1 MQFIR
6 KNKKVS
12 IVILLFLLIFL
23 GIGTAFGRY
32 IYNIIDNYI
41 LETKGFYFNSSILA
55 VNTKEYKVNNWDGVN
70 SYDLTI
76 DLNNRKNSLKS
87 TEVDIEYNIEVSCS
101 DDVVCQVNKDTSII
115 YKDVHTDSYQIT
127 ITPNRNFES
136 NETIEVVTSVTST
149 SPYKKVLSGKY
160 IIGVET
166 NDFSYDIEDS
176 VNNSYMIL
184 NLVNS
189 VPFYEVE
196 TAFGS
201 YNVGDFIDLEEYDLL
216 NDNDKDKCFSAI
228 VTVKFDPNLV
238 FLDMTVNSYLHRI
251 DNSEKTDVIDN
262 YEYISEYKFK
272 VPATSS
278 EKILFYKSD
287 KKKDYTYPEVNSSSI
302 IDVDVELAG

>member
-12 IVILLFLLIFL
+12 IVILLFLLVFL

-32 IYNIIDNYI
+32 IYNVIDNYI

-101 DDVVCQVNKDTSII
+101 DDVICQVNKDTSII

-166 NDFSYDIEDS
+166 SDFSYDIEDS

-216 NDNDKDKCFSAI
+216 SDSDKDKCFSAI

-251 DNSEKTDVIDN
+251 DGSEKTDVIDG

-278 EKILFYKSD
+278 EEILFYKSD
-287 KKKDYTYPEVNSSSI
+287 KKKDYTYPEVNSSSV